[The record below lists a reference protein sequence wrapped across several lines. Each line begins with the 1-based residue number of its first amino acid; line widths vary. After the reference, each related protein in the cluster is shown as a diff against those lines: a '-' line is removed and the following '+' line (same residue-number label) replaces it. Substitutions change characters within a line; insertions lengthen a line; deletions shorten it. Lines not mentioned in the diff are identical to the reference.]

1 MSDVRLGQAAGAST
15 IERGPV
21 AGMRILLLGYTR
33 FALRQKAMFEARG
46 ASATYVKRHFGL
58 RALPLIPLYDVVYQM
73 GGPLVPRS
81 VFETCKLFHKP
92 IVKHWLGSDTLRLHD
107 REVQRQCAASIVT
120 NWADA
125 PWLVDELKA
134 EGISGEVMGLSPIAA
149 SEELPLPTSPLT
161 VLWFLPEDRFEFYG
175 GQMALSLARSMP
187 DVRFLFVGCERR
199 GRPAPP
205 NVEYLGFL
213 EDIDKA
219 YARAHVLVRMP
230 DHDGLSQ
237 MVLEALNHGR
247 YVIWNY
253 PFEASLS
260 ATMED
265 EVAAHLESLRQ
276 RLTAGTLG
284 HNAAGRD
291 YVRREYLGDVIADRI
306 CAGIANVARTRN
318 NGVQHRG

>member
-1 MSDVRLGQAAGAST
+1 MTDARTVQAAVTGKS
-15 IERGPV
+15 ERSPV

-33 FALRQKAMFEARG
+33 FALRQKAMFESRG
-46 ASATYVKRHFGL
+46 ARANYVKRQFGL
-58 RALPLIPLYDVVYQM
+58 RALPFIPLYDVVYQM

-81 VFETCKLFHKP
+81 IFEACKLFRKP

-107 REVQRQCAASIVT
+107 AEVQRQCAASIVT

-125 PWLVDELKA
+125 PWLVDELAA
-134 EGISGEVMGLSPIAA
+134 EQIEGDVMGLSPIAA
-149 SEELPLPTSPLT
+149 TDELPMPAAPLT

-175 GQMALSLARSMP
+175 GQMALSLARAMP

-219 YARAHVLVRMP
+219 YARSHVLVRMP

-247 YVIWNY
+247 HVIWNY
-253 PFEASLS
+253 PFEATLS
-260 ATMED
+260 ASTESD
-265 EVAAHLESLRQ
+265 VRKHLDGLRAQ
-276 RLTAGTLG
+276 LARGPLE
-284 HNAAGRD
+284 HNGAGRA

-306 CAGIANVARTRN
+306 CAGIAHVARARG

>member
-1 MSDVRLGQAAGAST
+1 MTDARPAQAAGAST
-15 IERGPV
+15 TERESV

-33 FALRQKAMFEARG
+33 FALRQRTMFQSRG

-81 VFETCKLFHKP
+81 VFEACKLFHKP

-107 REVQRQCAASIVT
+107 PEVQRQCASSIVT

-134 EGISGEVMGLSPIAA
+134 EGITGDVMGLSPIVATA
-149 SEELPLPTSPLT
+149 ELPMPPAPLT

-213 EDIDKA
+213 KNIDLA

-253 PFEASLS
+253 PFEASLNAS
-260 ATMED
+260 MEH
-265 EVAAHLESLRQ
+265 EVAAHLNDLRQ
-276 RLTAGTLG
+276 RLTAGALG
-284 HNAAGRD
+284 QNAAGRD
-291 YVRREYLGDVIADRI
+291 FVRREYLGDVVADRI
-306 CAGIANVARTRN
+306 CSGIAHVARTRN
-318 NGVQHRG
+318 NGVYNRG

>member
-1 MSDVRLGQAAGAST
+1 MSDARVAQAAEAAT
-15 IERGPV
+15 TERGPV

-33 FALRQKAMFEARG
+33 FALRQKTMFESRG
-46 ASATYVKRHFGL
+46 ANATYVKRHFGL
-58 RALPLIPLYDVVYQM
+58 RALPFMPLYDVVYQM

-81 VFETCKLFHKP
+81 IFEACKLFHKP

-107 REVQRQCAASIVT
+107 ADVRRQCASSIVT

-149 SEELPLPTSPLT
+149 TAELPMPAAPLT

-175 GQMALSLARSMP
+175 GQMALSLARAMP
-187 DVRFLFVGCERR
+187 DARFLFVGCERR
-199 GRPAPP
+199 GRPAPA

-213 EDIDKA
+213 DDIDLA

-247 YVIWNY
+247 YVVWNY
-253 PFEASLS
+253 PFEASMTAS
-260 ATMED
+260 MED
-265 EVAAHLESLRQ
+265 EVAAHLNGLKQ
-276 RLTAGTLG
+276 RLATGALP
-284 HNAAGRD
+284 HNDAGRD
-291 YVRREYLGDVIADRI
+291 YVRREYLGDVVADRI
-306 CAGIANVARTRN
+306 CAGIAHVARTRN
-318 NGVQHRG
+318 NGVHHRG

>member
-1 MSDVRLGQAAGAST
+1 MTDASPAQIAGAST
-15 IERGPV
+15 TERGSV

-33 FALRQKAMFEARG
+33 FALRQKTMFQSRG
-46 ASATYVKRHFGL
+46 ANATYVKRHFGL

-81 VFETCKLFHKP
+81 VFEACKLFHKP

-107 REVQRQCAASIVT
+107 PDVQRQCGASIVT

-134 EGISGEVMGLSPIAA
+134 EGISCDVMGLSPIAA
-149 SEELPLPTSPLT
+149 TAELPLPVAPLT

-175 GQMALSLARSMP
+175 GQMALSLARATP
-187 DVRFLFVGCERR
+187 EVRFLFVGCERR

-213 EDIDKA
+213 NDIDLA

-253 PFEASLS
+253 PFEASLNAS
-260 ATMED
+260 TED
-265 EVAAHLESLRQ
+265 EVEAHLNGLRQ
-276 RLTAGTLG
+276 RLTTGALG
-284 HNAAGRD
+284 QNAAGRD
-291 YVRREYLGDVIADRI
+291 FVRREYLGNVIADRI
-306 CAGIANVARTRN
+306 CAGIAHVARTRN
-318 NGVQHRG
+318 NGVHHRG